1 MTEAHKEPNY
11 MAIFWW
17 LLILTVL
24 EVATTRLPAP
34 RLIIAVLLVG
44 MALTKASLVALYFM
58 HLKFERRVLTMIA
71 FTPLLLCVFLAL
83 MLMPDSKLALGGRMS
98 GAAGTPA
105 GEAAGAG
112 SPDSKEAPAAPG
124 ATPGSAAPAAGEHQH

>member
-17 LLILTVL
+17 LLILTIL

-83 MLMPDSKLALGGRMS
+83 MLMPDSKLALGGRPPAAAGRTGEAPA
-98 GAAGTPA
+98 GAPAGTPP
-105 GEAAGAG
+105 E
-112 SPDSKEAPAAPG
+112 SKEAP
-124 ATPGSAAPAAGEHQH
+124 S

>member
-1 MTEAHKEPNY
+1 MGTSAERVINIGARERRKR
-11 MAIFWW
+11 
-17 LLILTVL
+17 LTVGI
-24 EVATTRLPAP
+24 VALCVGV
-34 RLIIAVLLVG
+34 IIAVLLVG

-83 MLMPDSKLALGGRMS
+83 MLMPDSKLALGGRTS

-124 ATPGSAAPAAGEHQH
+124 ATPGSAAPAEGEHQH